1 MVGFAN
7 VIGRLTG
14 IIVEQG
20 LDGTCILDVAGVG
33 YEVHVPL
40 GALGRLSAS
49 AERVT
54 LFVHTQLREDS
65 LTLYG
70 FASEQDRAAFRVLI
84 SVTGIG
90 PKLALGILSAL
101 SADELAEAINRGDRN
116 RFKNVSGVGKKLVE
130 RLVLELK
137 DKLPIAGTNVLRL
150 PVRAVPAPTLSCPL
164 GAVHG
169 ALVQMGFKPAEA
181 ERACEQIKADASHKP
196 TEELLREALTH
207 LA

>member
-1 MVGFAN
+1 

-14 IIVEQG
+14 LIVDQG
-20 LDGTCILDVAGVG
+20 LDGACILDVAGVG

-40 GALGRLSAS
+40 GSLGRLAG

-54 LFVHTQLREDS
+54 LHVHTQLREDS

-70 FASEQDRAAFRVLI
+70 FASLEDRAAFRTLI

-90 PKLALGILSAL
+90 PKLALAILSAM
-101 SADELAEAINRGDRN
+101 SATELADAINRGDRN

-137 DKLPIAGTNVLRL
+137 DKLPAHGG
-150 PVRAVPAPTLSCPL
+150 PVSLQPARPAPLAVPSSTL
-164 GAVHG
+164 GDVHG
-169 ALVQMGFKPAEA
+169 ALVQMGFKPVEA
-181 ERACEQIKADASHKP
+181 EHAIARIEQAADGKP
-196 TEELLREALTH
+196 TEQLLREALSI

>member
-1 MVGFAN
+1 

-14 IIVEQG
+14 IIVEQS
-20 LDGTCILDVAGVG
+20 LDGSCILDVSGVG

-40 GALGRLSAS
+40 GAFGRLPQAP
-49 AERVT
+49 ERAT

-90 PKLALGILSAL
+90 PKLALAILSAL
-101 SADELAEAINRGDRN
+101 SADELADAINRGDRD
-116 RFKNVSGVGKKLVE
+116 RFKGVSGVGKKLVE

-137 DKLPIAGTNVLRL
+137 DKLPTGGASVVRL
-150 PVRAVPAPTLSCPL
+150 PVRALPVPALSGTL
-164 GAVHG
+164 GTVHV

-181 ERACEQIKADASHKP
+181 DRAVDQIKADATHKP
-196 TEELLREALTH
+196 AEELLREALTH

>member
-1 MVGFAN
+1 M
-7 VIGRLTG
+7 IGRLTG

-20 LDGTCILDVAGVG
+20 LDGSCILDVSGVG

-40 GALGRLSAS
+40 GALGRLPQPS
-49 AERVT
+49 ERAT
-54 LFVHTQLREDS
+54 LFVHTQLREDA

-70 FASEQDRAAFRVLI
+70 FASDEDRAAFRTLI

-90 PKLALGILSAL
+90 PKLALGILSSL
-101 SADELAEAINRGDRN
+101 SASELADAINRGDRN
-116 RFKNVSGVGKKLVE
+116 RFKGVSGVGKKLVE

-137 DKLPIAGTNVLRL
+137 DKLPSASGTVLRL
-150 PVRAVPAPTLSCPL
+150 PVQRAAVPALGHGL

-181 ERACEQIKADASHKP
+181 DRAVDQIKAEASDKP
-196 TEELLREALTH
+196 TEQLLREALTH

>member
-1 MVGFAN
+1 

-20 LDGTCILDVAGVG
+20 LDGSCIVDVSGVG

-40 GALGRLSAS
+40 GSLGRLPQPP
-49 AERVT
+49 ERAT
-54 LFVHTQLREDS
+54 LHVHTHLREDA

-70 FASEQDRAAFRVLI
+70 FASEDDRAAFRILI

-90 PKLALGILSAL
+90 PKLALGILSSL
-101 SADELAEAINRGDRN
+101 SASELADAINRGDRN

-137 DKLPIAGTNVLRL
+137 DKLPTAGASVLRL
-150 PVRAVPAPTLSCPL
+150 PARPAPAPALGGTL

-169 ALVQMGFKPAEA
+169 ALVQMGFKPVEA
-181 ERACEQIKADASHKP
+181 DRALDQIKERAADKP
-196 TEELLREALTH
+196 TEQLLREALAH
-207 LA
+207 LS

>member
-1 MVGFAN
+1 M
-7 VIGRLTG
+7 IGRLTG
-14 IIVEQG
+14 LIVDQG
-20 LDGTCILDVAGVG
+20 LDGACILDVAGVG

-40 GALGRLSAS
+40 GSLGRLGV

-54 LFVHTQLREDS
+54 LHVHTQLREDS

-70 FASEQDRAAFRVLI
+70 FSSLEDRAAFRTLI

-90 PKLALGILSAL
+90 PKLALGILSAM
-101 SADELAEAINRGDRN
+101 SATELADAINRGDRN

-137 DKLPIAGTNVLRL
+137 DKLPAHAGSLGPVPARPAPL
-150 PVRAVPAPTLSCPL
+150 PVPSSKL
-164 GAVHG
+164 GDVHG
-169 ALVQMGFKPAEA
+169 ALVQMGFKPLEA
-181 ERACEQIKADASHKP
+181 EHAIARIEQAADGKP
-196 TEELLREALTH
+196 TEQLLREALSI

>member
-1 MVGFAN
+1 

-14 IIVEQG
+14 LIVDQG
-20 LDGTCILDVAGVG
+20 LDGACILDVAGVG

-40 GALGRLSAS
+40 GSLGRLAG

-54 LFVHTQLREDS
+54 LHVHTQLREDS

-70 FASEQDRAAFRVLI
+70 FSSPEDRAAFRTLI

-90 PKLALGILSAL
+90 PKLALGILSAM
-101 SADELAEAINRGDRN
+101 SATELADAINRGDRN

-137 DKLPIAGTNVLRL
+137 DKLPALGGPLTPQPARPAPL
-150 PVRAVPAPTLSCPL
+150 AVPSSKL
-164 GAVHG
+164 GDVHG
-169 ALVQMGFKPAEA
+169 ALVQMGFKPLEA
-181 ERACEQIKADASHKP
+181 EHAIARIEQAADGKP
-196 TEELLREALTH
+196 TEQLLREALSI

>member
-1 MVGFAN
+1 

-20 LDGTCILDVAGVG
+20 LDGACIVDVGGVG

-40 GALGRLSAS
+40 GTPGRLPQPPAP
-49 AERVT
+49 AVIHI
-54 LFVHTQLREDS
+54 HTQLREDA

-70 FASEQDRAAFRVLI
+70 FATLDDRSAFRTLI

-90 PKLALGILSAL
+90 PKLALGILSSL
-101 SADELAEAINRGDRN
+101 SAHELADAIHRGDRN

-137 DKLPIAGTNVLRL
+137 DKFHFGTGSVPAA
-150 PVRAVPAPTLSCPL
+150 PVRLVTPPAFSGTL
-164 GAVHG
+164 GTVHG
-169 ALVQMGFKPAEA
+169 ALVQMGFKPVEA
-181 ERACEQIKADASHKP
+181 ERAIEQITPSAAHKP
-196 TEELLREALTH
+196 TEELLREALAF
-207 LA
+207 LS

>member
-1 MVGFAN
+1 

-20 LDGTCILDVAGVG
+20 LDGSCIIDVAGVG

-40 GALGRLSAS
+40 GSLGRLPQAP
-49 AERVT
+49 ERAT
-54 LFVHTQLREDS
+54 LHIHTQMREDA

-70 FASEQDRAAFRVLI
+70 FASLDDRSAFRTVI
-84 SVTGIG
+84 SVAGIG

-101 SADELAEAINRGDRN
+101 SAHELADAINRGDRN
-116 RFKNVSGVGKKLVE
+116 RFKGVSGVGKKLVE

-137 DKLPIAGTNVLRL
+137 DKFHFGGDAPPITSLHLVPQPTRSGVLGT
-150 PVRAVPAPTLSCPL
+150 
-164 GAVHG
+164 VHG

-181 ERACEQIKADASHKP
+181 ERAIEQIGPAAEHKP
-196 TEELLREALTH
+196 AEVLLREALAV
-207 LA
+207 LS

>member
-1 MVGFAN
+1 M
-7 VIGRLTG
+7 IGRLTG

-20 LDGTCILDVAGVG
+20 LDGSCIVDVSGVG

-40 GALGRLSAS
+40 GALGRLPQPP
-49 AERVT
+49 ERAT
-54 LFVHTQLREDS
+54 LFVHTQLREDA

-70 FASEQDRAAFRVLI
+70 FAHEDDRAAFRTLI

-101 SADELAEAINRGDRN
+101 SASELADAINRGDRN
-116 RFKNVSGVGKKLVE
+116 RFKGVSGVGKKLVE

-137 DKLPIAGTNVLRL
+137 DKLPTSGTVLRL
-150 PVRAVPAPTLSCPL
+150 PVPKAASPAFGATL

-181 ERACEQIKADASHKP
+181 DRAVDQIKDEASDKP
-196 TEELLREALTH
+196 TEQLLREALAH